1 MSFRFHV
8 LGLPHTAIHPSYV
21 HCAYSMKLRKWGQ
34 MVVPRGHE
42 VIYYSNEGADVESF
56 GCENVQM
63 LTEAERASFFG
74 GHDRQKLY
82 DLLWDSSQPYW
93 KLLHSRAIPALR
105 QRVKKGDFILSAA
118 GCVDQPVANMFPG
131 SYSGTPV
138 DAMWVEAFI
147 GYYGTFSRY
156 RVFESETHRE
166 WMAGRA
172 DLRVEDNDSAAIAN
186 YWDLA
191 DFVVPSG
198 SISPKWQEFQAWLR
212 GRPYYAFV
220 GRVINEKGIHI
231 ADQVAADL
239 GVPLVVAGQGNWQ
252 VPPEDADMV
261 FKFGAANVAERA
273 AIMTNAVA
281 GLNPTSFREPFGG
294 TAVEFQLCGTPALT
308 TDHGAFTQTCA
319 REWRCASHRE
329 FVEAARRAQALT
341 PWDRREIKES
351 AESRFS
357 LPVIAEL
364 YERYFER
371 LKARFWGGW
380 YEMRD
385 TTDLEIP

>member
-1 MSFRFHV
+1 MRFHV
-8 LGLPHTAIHPSYV
+8 LGLVHTQINAEYV
-21 HCAYSMKLRKWGQ
+21 HCAYSQKLRKFGL
-34 MVVPRGHE
+34 MMKPRGHE
-42 VIYYSNEGADVESF
+42 VIYYSNEGADVETF

-82 DLLWDSSQPYW
+82 DLLWDSNQPYW

-131 SYSGTPV
+131 SYSGTPQDV
-138 DAMWVEAFI
+138 MWVEAFI
-147 GYYGTFSRY
+147 GYYGVFSRY

-198 SISPKWQEFQAWLR
+198 SISPKWQEPQTWLR

-220 GRVINEKGIHI
+220 GRVINEKGIGI
-231 ADQVAADL
+231 ADQVAADVGL
-239 GVPLVVAGQGNWQ
+239 PLVIAGQGNWA
-252 VPPEDADMV
+252 VPSEDADMV

-308 TDHGAFTQTCA
+308 TDHGAFTQTTEA
-319 REWRCASHRE
+319 RWRCASHRE
-329 FVEAARRAQALT
+329 FVEAAKRAQILT
-341 PWDRREIKES
+341 PRDRHWIRTK
-351 AESRFS
+351 AEERFS
-357 LPVIAEL
+357 LDAVYPL
-364 YERYFER
+364 YLRYFTR
-371 LKARFWGGW
+371 LADRWGQGW
-380 YEMRD
+380 YAPEPFDVSTLRN
-385 TTDLEIP
+385 P